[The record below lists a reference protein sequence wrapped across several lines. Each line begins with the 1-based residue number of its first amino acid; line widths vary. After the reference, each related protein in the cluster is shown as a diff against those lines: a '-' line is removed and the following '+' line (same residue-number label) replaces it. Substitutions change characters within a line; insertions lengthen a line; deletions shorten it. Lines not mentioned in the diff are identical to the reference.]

1 MYTNRPFFGKK
12 FFFEKKIF
20 NQKIQK
26 KAFFSQVDFYTKICR
41 IELNKIFRM
50 NIGLPEFS
58 LKKLEFFFLNYVFS
72 QKKFLRKVR
81 EINIHSKSFFKFDST
96 HFVI

>member
-1 MYTNRPFFGKK
+1 MYTNQPFLGKK
-12 FFFEKKIF
+12 LFFEKKIF

-50 NIGLPEFS
+50 NIGLPELS
-58 LKKLEFFFLNYVFS
+58 LKS
-72 QKKFLRKVR
+72 
-81 EINIHSKSFFKFDST
+81 
-96 HFVI
+96 